1 MMDKL
6 REFRQRLVEK
16 LDDTITM
23 STRSLALSIAS
34 VLLFFTLLSG
44 VSPFWLRRLI
54 GVESRVVF
62 LPDDPDNRMRW
73 AVHSEA
79 LEEKL
84 VEMRRQ
90 ELQDEGVAA
99 PKPVTPTERRV
110 RRKRR

>member
-1 MMDKL
+1 MMDKV
-6 REFRQRLVEK
+6 RELRQRLGEK

-23 STRSLALSIAS
+23 TTRSLALSIAS

-44 VSPFWLRRLI
+44 VSPFWLRRLV

-62 LPDDPDNRMRW
+62 LPDDPDNRMGW

-84 VEMRRQ
+84 RQ
-90 ELQDEGVAA
+90 KLQAEGVAA
-99 PKPVTPTERRV
+99 PEPVTPAERRV

>member
-1 MMDKL
+1 MMDKV

-16 LDDTITM
+16 LDDKISIT
-23 STRSLALSIAS
+23 TRSLALSIAS

-62 LPDDPDNRMRW
+62 LPEDPDNRMGW

-79 LEEKL
+79 YEEKL
-84 VEMRRQ
+84 FERCR